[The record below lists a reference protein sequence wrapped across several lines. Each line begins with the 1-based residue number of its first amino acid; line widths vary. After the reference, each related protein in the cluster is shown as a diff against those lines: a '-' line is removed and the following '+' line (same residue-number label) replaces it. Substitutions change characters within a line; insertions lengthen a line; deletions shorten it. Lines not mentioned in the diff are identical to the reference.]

1 MNEIEETKTNPD
13 LEPEWLMGNQ
23 INELAF
29 CQAFLEEY
37 PMICINE
44 TFFTTDGRVTD
55 ENKLKREIFSWI
67 SPYVFTGI
75 PKKLTNLLDTMRVL
89 AYSEPLPTY
98 MDRIF
103 LANGTYYLSGDFE
116 EGKDFCVNRLP
127 VAYNPDAPEPA
138 LWLNFLNQLLYPEDI
153 PTLQEYMGYCLIPST
168 KAQQMLFLVG
178 KGGEGKSRVGLVMRA
193 LLGTN
198 MANGSIQK
206 VETNP
211 FARADLEHFLVM
223 VDDDM
228 KLEALPQTNYIK
240 TIVTAEQPLD
250 LERKGKQS
258 YQGCLYSRF
267 LVFGNG
273 VMKSLYDRSEGFFR
287 RQLILS
293 VKEKEKERYDDP
305 YLAEKMCREAEGIL
319 LWALEGLRRLIN
331 QNFHFTVSQRTMDNR
346 ENAIRDGN
354 NIVEF
359 LESEGYFQFKA
370 DAQISSKDFYAIYE
384 EWCHDNAEKPLVAKS
399 FSSYLIQHQKEYN
412 LEYNNKIVNRSKRR
426 VWGFWGVEPLIQVFP

>member
-1 MNEIEETKTNPD
+1 MNEKEEMKTDPE
-13 LEPEWLMGNQ
+13 LEPKWLMGNQ

-29 CQAFLEEY
+29 CKAFLEEY

-55 ENKLKREIFSWI
+55 ENKLKREILSWI

-116 EGKDFCVNRLP
+116 EGKGFCVNRLP
-127 VAYNPDAPEPA
+127 VVYNPDAPEPA
-138 LWLNFLNQLLYPEDI
+138 QWLDFLNQLLYPEDI

-193 LLGTN
+193 LLGSN

-293 VKEKEKERYDDP
+293 VKEKEKDRHDDP

-331 QNFHFTVSQRTMDNR
+331 QNFHFTVSQRTKDNR